1 MSEEK
6 IRYCGNC
13 KHKNVD
19 GDSQPCVDCVSA
31 DDHWEPI
38 QEDVVNH
45 PTHYTHGT
53 YECIDVME
61 DCFGKE
67 AVQHFCLLNAFKYL
81 WRTNHKNGLEDIKKA
96 RWYLDKYLQLA
107 LSSNE
112 G

>member
-1 MSEEK
+1 MSET
-6 IRYCGNC
+6 IIQLCDNC
-13 KHKNVD
+13 KYRD
-19 GDSQPCVDCVSA
+19 RGTQESPCCDCFGT
-31 DDHWEPI
+31 DDKWEPI
-38 QEDVVNH
+38 EEDVVNH
-45 PTHYTHGT
+45 PTHYTHGK

-67 AVQHFCLLNAFKYL
+67 VVQHFCLLNAFKYM

-107 LSSNE
+107 SSSNE